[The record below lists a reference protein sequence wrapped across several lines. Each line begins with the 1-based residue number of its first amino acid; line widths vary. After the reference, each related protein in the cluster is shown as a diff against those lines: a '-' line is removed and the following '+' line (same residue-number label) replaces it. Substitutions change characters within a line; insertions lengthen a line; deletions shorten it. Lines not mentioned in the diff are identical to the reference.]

1 MTRFAGS
8 ARPLLALALGLVV
21 LALAPGA
28 GADTIG
34 GLRPLASQPDPAD
47 LRPGLAVTYHYN
59 LFNHVDEIP
68 EWAAAHDGEAGA
80 PIPMLNYNVGPDK
93 VLTSDRD
100 TGVGA
105 VIEGLIHFPAAGA
118 YELMVQSN
126 DGVKLEIGGKPVYA
140 DPEVHVDRFSE
151 PIALRIDTPGW
162 YPLSMLYFEKKGTA
176 TLELYWLLP
185 GAEDKLE
192 FVPAKAFAHLPK

>member
-8 ARPLLALALGLVV
+8 ARPLLVLGLGLVV
-21 LALAPGA
+21 LALAPGV

-34 GLRPLASQPDPAD
+34 GLRPLASQPDPGD

-68 EWAAAHDGEAGA
+68 EWAATHDGEAGA
-80 PIPMLNYNVGPDK
+80 PIPMLNYSVGPDK

-105 VIEGLIHFPAAGA
+105 VIEGLIHFPVAGT

-126 DGVKLEIGGKPVYA
+126 DGVKLEIGGTLVYA
-140 DPEVHVDRFSE
+140 DPGVHVDRFSE
-151 PIALRIDTPGW
+151 PIALRIDTAGW
-162 YPLSMLYFEKKGTA
+162 YPLSMLYFEQKGTA

-185 GAEDKLE
+185 DAGDRLE